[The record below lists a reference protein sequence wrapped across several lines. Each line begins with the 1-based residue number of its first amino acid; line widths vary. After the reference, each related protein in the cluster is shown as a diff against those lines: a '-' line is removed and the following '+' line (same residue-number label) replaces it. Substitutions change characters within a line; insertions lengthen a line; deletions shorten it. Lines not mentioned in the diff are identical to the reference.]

1 MKKNV
6 LLLVLACIFILP
18 LNALAGSKWD
28 PPGNPGEWYAGA
40 TPDEVDPAK
49 SPIVFVHGFNSSS
62 FTWTEGNDMDKIA
75 YENGYETAFIDLYP
89 DKNMWDNGK
98 LLAEMLEDVYHHFG
112 KKLVVVAHS
121 KGGVDTQ
128 TALVHYNAHPYVNSV
143 ITLGSP
149 HHGTQL
155 ADLAYSK
162 WAGWLAAIIGLKND
176 ATYSVQTSYMSY
188 YRSETDRHSNVKQNP
203 LYTFSGT
210 SWGSFGGALYWG
222 GLYLKQFGQNDG
234 VITVDST
241 RLPYAKEVKKDNWDH
256 QSIKNG
262 SSTFSLFRPYLKTS
276 TFDFHTAESYTYE
289 DDTNMSEPAFS
300 YLHGGAYRD
309 MTTETI
315 IVEDSVKKMTVSWIS
330 DKESTNLTLNSPS
343 QKEYTDFI
351 VNEISEGIFKGAYE
365 YTIEIDQPDAGNW
378 EITAVQTMESYLLN
392 TVYESDINKE
402 LSVQLNKGNDLSLS
416 IQSGD
421 HKIDDNQLEAKV
433 HVEYINNNV
442 KEDGIILSKQDN
454 EQSVTFPNHGEGVYN
469 FTIDLNGLTKNGHPF
484 QRSIIKSVYMDS
496 KGNIYNN

>member
-6 LLLVLACIFILP
+6 LLLVLACFFILP
-18 LNALAGSKWD
+18 LNTLAGSKWD
-28 PPGNPGEWYAGA
+28 PPGNPGEWYVGE
-40 TPDEVDPAK
+40 TPDDIDPAK

-89 DKNMWDNGK
+89 DKNMWDNGE
-98 LLAEMLEDVYHHFG
+98 LLAKMLEDVYHHFG
-112 KKLVVVAHS
+112 KRLVVVAHS

-128 TALVHYNAHPYVNSV
+128 AALVHHNAHPYVKSV

-188 YRSETDRHSNVKQNP
+188 YRSETDRHSNVNKNP
-203 LYTFSGT
+203 FYTFSGT
-210 SWGSFGGALYWG
+210 SWGPFGGALYWG

-234 VITVDST
+234 VITVNNT
-241 RLPYAKEVKKDNWDH
+241 RLPYATEVKMANWDH
-256 QSIKNG
+256 QSIKMG
-262 SSTFSLFRPYLKTS
+262 SSTFSFFESYLKTS
-276 TFDFHTAESYTYE
+276 TFDFETAESYSY
-289 DDTNMSEPAFS
+289 DMKMSEPASS

-315 IVEDSVKKMTVSWIS
+315 IVEDDVKNMTISWIS
-330 DKESTNLTLNSPS
+330 DKESTNLILNSPS
-343 QKEYTDFI
+343 HKEYTNFN

-365 YTIEIDQPDAGNW
+365 YTIEIEQPEAGNW

-392 TVYESDINKE
+392 VLYDSEINKE
-402 LSVQLNKGNDLSLS
+402 LSVQLAKENELNLS
-416 IQSGD
+416 IQSDD
-421 HKIDDNQLEAKV
+421 HIIDNNQLEADV
-433 HVEYINNNV
+433 HVEYINNNIA
-442 KEDGIILSKQDN
+442 EDRIMLSKKDS
-454 EQSVTFPNHGEGVYN
+454 EQRVTFPNRGEGVYN
-469 FTIDLNGLTKNGHPF
+469 VTIDVNGFTKNGHPF
-484 QRSIIKSVYMDS
+484 QRSIIKSVYIDS
-496 KGNIYNN
+496 EGNIYGN